1 MHKINWGVRLRNTT
15 FWWTLVPLIVL
26 LAQQLGFNWVPKDW
40 ETTFGT
46 IMSILTV
53 VGIINDPTTN
63 GIADSEQALRY
74 YEPKV
79 DRHGKA

>member
-15 FWWTLVPLIVL
+15 FWGTLVPLLVL
-26 LAQQLGFNWVPKDW
+26 LSQQLGFNWVPKDW

-53 VGIINDPTTN
+53 VGVINDPTTT
-63 GIADSEQALRY
+63 GLSDSERAMGYDEL
-74 YEPKV
+74 
-79 DRHGKA
+79 G

>member
-1 MHKINWGVRLRNTT
+1 MHKINWGVRLRNKT

-53 VGIINDPTTN
+53 VGVINDPTTA
-63 GIADSEQALRY
+63 GIEDSVQALTY
-74 YEPKV
+74 NKPKD
-79 DRHGKA
+79 DRK

>member
-1 MHKINWGVRLRNTT
+1 MNKINWGVRLRNKT
-15 FWWTLVPLIVL
+15 FWWTLVPLGVL
-26 LAQQLGFNWVPKDW
+26 LAQQLGYDWVPENW
-40 ETTFGT
+40 EAVFGT
-46 IMSILTV
+46 VMSILTV

-63 GIADSEQALRY
+63 GIADSEQAMHY